1 MVASSAIALQRTR
14 AAIAKGR
21 KPKVEEPAAA
31 PAYSQRPE
39 ADVVRLLL
47 PVPVSV
53 NAIYERH
60 PGGGVRLSKAYSAWL
75 SEAGWRLNVQRP
87 GRVSGRYQLTLRMPE
102 ESGLD
107 LDNSIKAVSDLMQL
121 HGVVRNDRLASRI
134 VLEWQSE
141 QPVAMVEVVPLGGA
155 V

>member
-1 MVASSAIALQRTR
+1 MPTASTARLPRTAKRSSGKPVPPATFAQRTE
-14 AAIAKGR
+14 AA
-21 KPKVEEPAAA
+21 
-31 PAYSQRPE
+31 
-39 ADVVRLLL
+39 VVRLLL

-60 PGGGVRLSKAYSAWL
+60 SGGGVRLSKAYSAWL
-75 SEAGWRLNVQRP
+75 SDAGWRLNVQRP

-141 QPVAMVEVVPLGGA
+141 QPVAIVEVVPFGGA
-155 V
+155 A

>member
-1 MVASSAIALQRTR
+1 MPTADVLRQIK
-14 AAIAKGR
+14 AAKRWAR
-21 KPKVEEPAAA
+21 KPSVPGTFA
-31 PAYSQRPE
+31 QRAE

-75 SEAGWRLNVQRP
+75 SEAGWRLTMQRP
-87 GRVSGRYQLTLRMPE
+87 GRVSGRYELTLRMPV

-107 LDNSIKAVSDLMQL
+107 LDNAIKATSDLLQL

-141 QPVAMVEVVPLGGA
+141 QPVAMVEVIPFISKEVA
-155 V
+155 A